1 VCVYVIVLLEF
12 PSSQL
17 EEEKF
22 SLVLLEFPSSLLEEG
37 KFTGSSATT
46 YALQGIFISLD
57 VIRFIFL

>member
-1 VCVYVIVLLEF
+1 MFVCVCVYDIVSLEF

-22 SLVLLEFPSSLLEEG
+22 SLVLLEEG

-46 YALQGIFISLD
+46 LCFTGWF
-57 VIRFIFL
+57 VGKG